1 MLVKTLDD
9 WQVYLEGKK
18 RGQKLS
24 ELGPVYALA
33 KRVLE
38 VEVVK
43 VTLQEPMQR
52 SRASTR
58 D

>member
-9 WQVYLEGKK
+9 WQVYLESKK

-24 ELGPVYALA
+24 ELGTVYALA
-33 KRVLE
+33 KRVPV

-43 VTLQEPMQR
+43 VTLQEPMER
-52 SRASTR
+52 SRA
-58 D
+58 

>member
-9 WQVYLEGKK
+9 WQVYLESKK

-24 ELGPVYALA
+24 KLGTVYALA
-33 KRVLE
+33 KRVPV

-43 VTLQEPMQR
+43 VTLQEPMER
-52 SRASTR
+52 SRA
-58 D
+58 